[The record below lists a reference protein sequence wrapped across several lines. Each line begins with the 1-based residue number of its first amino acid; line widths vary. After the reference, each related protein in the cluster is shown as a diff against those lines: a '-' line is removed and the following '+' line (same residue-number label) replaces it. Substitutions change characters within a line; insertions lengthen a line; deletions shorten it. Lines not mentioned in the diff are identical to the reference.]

1 MTQWLTLHEAAGL
14 LGLSVSTLRVQ
25 VRGGRLAGKKIGP
38 LWFVEAAEVARYRR
52 ESLGKPGPK
61 K

>member
-1 MTQWLTLHEAAGL
+1 MTHWLTLQEAAGL

-25 VRGGRLAGKKIGP
+25 VRGGRLAGRKIGP
-38 LWFVEAAEVARYRR
+38 LWFVEMGAVEKYRR

>member
-1 MTQWLTLHEAAGL
+1 MTHWLTLQEAAGL

-38 LWFVEAAEVARYRR
+38 LWFVAAAELERYRR